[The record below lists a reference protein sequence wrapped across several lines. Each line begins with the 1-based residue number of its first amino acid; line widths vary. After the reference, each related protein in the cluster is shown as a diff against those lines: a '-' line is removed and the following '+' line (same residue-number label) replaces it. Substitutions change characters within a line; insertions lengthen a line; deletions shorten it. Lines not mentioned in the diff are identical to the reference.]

1 MEYFKRPAFGWRWYA
16 AVGLFLCGFVGLSMG
31 VSLTERPQVIA
42 ADWLTR
48 AYYSLGLFVVGGL
61 DIGTPSGGPSLARGL
76 LWVAYFGAPLLTA
89 SAVIEAVLRVVSPH
103 RWQFR
108 WLKNHIVIAGTGKL
122 TSVYLRAL
130 RAKDSNASVVVVADE
145 ADPVRDQE
153 LRDTF
158 GVIVVA
164 GDITRSY
171 LQKELRVGRARR
183 VLLMSDD
190 NFQCYEA
197 ASKMLA
203 RYPRLAEG
211 RVILHC
217 HRIRFMRA
225 MEGTQLANQCETFN
239 IYHLAATALVR
250 NLLTEQ
256 FRKTQARDLVVMA
269 GFGRFGQT
277 VLEELANNAGDE
289 IEAVAVIDADADR
302 RVLVVDEQQRL
313 SSDFRREV
321 YEGDI
326 SHPEVWR
333 QLTDT
338 FDLARNEP
346 TVILGTG
353 SEEDNLRTALWIKR
367 KYPNLFVYARTNDV
381 SEFALDVSAEYGI
394 NSISITELFELN
406 IPARWLA

>member
-1 MEYFKRPAFGWRWYA
+1 
-16 AVGLFLCGFVGLSMG
+16 MG

-130 RAKDSNASVVVVADE
+130 RAKDSNVSVVVVADE

-158 GVIVVA
+158 GVTVVA

-338 FDLARNEP
+338 FDLTRNEP